1 MSVKLRSLLY
11 SGLALVLFL
20 GVSQLSAQS
29 TGSIRGTVSDQTG
42 AAIPGAS
49 VTVTNT
55 QTAQQR
61 STQTT
66 SSGVFVFPDL
76 PIGSYTLQ
84 VSKTGFGT
92 QKREGTELLTGQTI
106 GLDIALTVG
115 SQTESVTVQADTQQI
130 QTTTSTVAQSIDEKQ
145 MQDLPLNGRN
155 PLQLTTLTPGARL
168 TNTGTES
175 GQQDN
180 TGLTVNGLRATQN
193 NFQLDGALYV
203 DRFFDS
209 VPILPSPDAL
219 QEFTIQAANYSAAYA
234 GAGALVQLSARS
246 GTNKIHGSAFEFFR
260 NTVLDANNYFPVKSP
275 TGAIILPP
283 YKLNQ
288 FGGTVGGPIRR
299 DRTFFFFSAEDLQ
312 QRSSPNPATLTL
324 PTAAQVSGN
333 FSGLCTSGTFSPTT
347 GICTK
352 GVQIF
357 NPVTG
362 QPYPGNIITTPMDA
376 LSQAVYNQYLAPTPG
391 TLNPNSPTTNTYTS
405 LTNAN
410 IDSTQYLVRIDH
422 AVNDKNHLSG
432 RYFYDQDNFQRAFT
446 APLGFFAA
454 NRFRNQSLTLS
465 DTHIFSPTLTAT
477 VYVSA
482 GRFART
488 QIPEAPGLKTL
499 QSLGQNVPLGTTN
512 VPIFPGVRDNISG
525 YVDVFSG
532 GALTQDSTSFEYKGD
547 VVKLVGANTFT
558 FGGSLERTRID
569 ATDFSYV
576 PGDNTFNGQR
586 TQAPSG
592 TVLPAGVTSGNA
604 YADFYTGYESSFFQ
618 DNGRKFYLREWRPSL
633 FIQDDWKATHA
644 LTLNVGLRWDP
655 WIPPIDLNN
664 TLVGFVP
671 GFQSK
676 IAPGAPVGL
685 QFNGDPG
692 SHPAVFKNNYLAFAP
707 RFGFAYNVGAA
718 GTTVIRGAFGI
729 FYGFPEGL
737 LYQRTDAA
745 QPINLYLNLL
755 NPPQWDN
762 IYAGFPGGDPFP
774 RGSVSPSQF
783 ATYTF
788 IVPFSGGVLNPASK
802 VSYTEDYN
810 LTVER
815 QLPWNFAL
823 SVAYVGNHAVHVMG
837 SRQFNP
843 AVYGPGAT
851 LANEQ
856 SRRLYQGL
864 GAVELADSYEYASFN
879 SLQVNVTRRV
889 THNLTLL
896 TNVVYGKVFD
906 NTSSATEGNLGP
918 PNPFNLAS
926 GYGPADFD
934 QKIRFNASINYFLP
948 KFQVNKFAGAVVNG
962 WQANTIIFVQT
973 GMPITILSGTDR
985 SLSGIGND
993 YADAVPGVS
1002 PARPSGASKI
1012 TEYFNQAAFVQAA
1025 IGTFGDTSR
1034 NFLRGPG
1041 YTDVD
1046 ASLFKDLFAEK
1057 RVHGQF
1063 RAEAFNLFNHTNLNN
1078 PGATVSSTGSFGHI
1092 TGANSPRVFQFGAK
1106 VLF

>member
-1 MSVKLRSLLY
+1 MFKLRNLFFP
-11 SGLALVLFL
+11 GLALVLLWGSGRIF
-20 GVSQLSAQS
+20 AQS
-29 TGSIRGTVSDQTG
+29 TGSIRGTVSDSTG
-42 AAIPGAS
+42 AGIPGAS
-49 VTVTNT
+49 VTATNT
-55 QTAQQR
+55 QTDQKR

-66 SSGVFVFPDL
+66 TSGIFLFPDL
-76 PIGSYTLQ
+76 PIGPYELEI
-84 VSKTGFGT
+84 SKPGFNAQNRQGT
-92 QKREGTELLTGQTI
+92 QLLTGQTI
-106 GLDIALTVG
+106 GLDIVLAVG
-115 SQTESVTVQADTQQI
+115 SQTESIRVGADTQQI
-130 QTTTSTVAQSIDEKQ
+130 QTTTSTVSQSIDEKQ

-180 TGLTVNGLRATQN
+180 QGLTVNGLRATQN

-219 QEFTIQAANYSAAYA
+219 QEFTIQASNYSAAYA
-234 GAGALVQLSARS
+234 GAGALVQLSSRS
-246 GTNKIHGSAFEFFR
+246 GTNQIHGSAYEFFR

-299 DRTFFFFSAEDLQ
+299 NRTFFFFSAEDLQ

-324 PTAAQVSGN
+324 PTAAQVAGD
-333 FSGLCTSGTFSPTT
+333 FSGLCTSGVFSPTT

-362 QPYPGNIITTPMDA
+362 QPYPGNVITTPMDA
-376 LSQAVYNQYLAPTPG
+376 LSKAVYNQYLAPTPG
-391 TLNPNSPTTNTYTS
+391 TLNPNSPTTNTFTS
-405 LTNAN
+405 LTNSN
-410 IDSTQYLVRIDH
+410 IDSTQYLIRIDH
-422 AVNDKNHLSG
+422 AIAANNRLSG
-432 RYFYDQDNFQRAFT
+432 RYFYNQDNFQRAFT
-446 APLGFFAA
+446 APIGFYAA
-454 NRFRNQSLTLS
+454 NLFRNQSLTLS
-465 DTHIFSPTLTAT
+465 DTHVFSPTLTAT
-477 VYVSA
+477 VYA
-482 GRFART
+482 TGGRFART

-499 QSLGQNVPLGTTN
+499 QSLGQDVPFGTTN
-512 VPIFPGVRDNISG
+512 IPIFPGVRNNISG

-532 GALTQDSTSFEYKGD
+532 GALTQDSTSFEFKGE
-547 VVKLVGANTFT
+547 VVKLVGTNTFT
-558 FGGSLERTRID
+558 IGGALERTRID

-586 TQAPSG
+586 TGAPTG

-633 FIQDDWKATHA
+633 FFQDDWKATRN
-644 LTLNVGLRWDP
+644 LTINAGLRWDP
-655 WIPPIDLNN
+655 WIPPIDKND

-671 GFQSK
+671 GFKST
-676 IAPGAPVGL
+676 IAPDAPVGL

-707 RFGFAYNVGAA
+707 RLGFAYDVRGA
-718 GTTVIRGAFGI
+718 GRTVIRGAFGL

-745 QPINLYLNLL
+745 QPINLYLNLV

-762 IYAGFPGGDPFP
+762 VYTGFAGGDPFP

-783 ATYTF
+783 ATYKF
-788 IVPFSGGVLNPASK
+788 IIPFSGGVLNPGSK
-802 VSYTEDYN
+802 VEYTEAYN
-810 LTVER
+810 LTVEQ

-823 SVAYVGNHAVHVMG
+823 SVAYVGNHALHVMG

-843 AVYGPGAT
+843 AVYEPGAT
-851 LANEQ
+851 VANEQ
-856 SRRLYQGL
+856 SRRLYPGL
-864 GAVELADSYEYASFN
+864 GAVELADSYEYANYN
-879 SLQVNVTRRV
+879 SLQVNITRRV

-896 TNVVYGKVFD
+896 ANLVYGKVFD
-906 NTSSATEGNLGP
+906 NTSSATEGNTGP

-934 QKIRFNASINYFLP
+934 QKIRFNASVNYALP
-948 KFQVNKFAGAVVNG
+948 KFQVNKLAGAFVNG
-962 WQANTIIFVQT
+962 WQANAIIFVQT
-973 GMPITILSGTDR
+973 GMPFTILSGTDR

-993 YADAVPGVS
+993 YADTVPGVS
-1002 PARPSGASKI
+1002 PARPPGASNLK
-1012 TEYFNQAAFVQAA
+1012 EYFNQAAFVQAA
-1025 IGTFGDTSR
+1025 TGTFGDTSR

-1046 ASLFKDLFAEK
+1046 ASLFKDVFTGH
-1057 RVHGQF
+1057 RVQGQF

-1078 PGATVSSTGSFGHI
+1078 PGATVSSTGTFGHI